1 MIEQISPRTLN
12 EMRARQGSFAL
23 IDVREAGE
31 YNTAHIPDASLVPRR
46 VLESRMGRLVP
57 FTGAQ
62 VVVYDD
68 DGRRAALAGATLER
82 IGYSRV
88 GVLEGGMNRWAAAG
102 YATEWGMNVFSKE
115 FGERVSVE
123 HRVPE
128 MTAEELNERQRQG
141 DKLVVLDT
149 RTPEEYRRLC
159 IPGGRSA
166 PNAELPLRIHDIL
179 RGQEDATI
187 VVNCAGRTRSIIG
200 ARTLQRMG
208 FPRVYELRNGTSGW
222 VLAGLELE
230 AGADREAPAEPSAEG
245 LARAREF
252 ARRVA
257 AEDGVRY
264 VSVAEA
270 RKIMGRGDRAPVYAI
285 DVRTEDEYRRGHVP
299 GFWWFP
305 GGQAVQRTDD
315 VVGVR
320 DGAIVFC
327 CDDVVRATATASWY
341 RQMGL
346 PNVYVLDGGTKAWS
360 AAGLA
365 LEEGMPEEAAF
376 GLAAARERVRL
387 IAPAGLRDRL
397 EGGPDRPVVIFVGLS
412 RDFAAGHVPGAHWLP
427 RGWLELRI
435 ESVAPSRDAPLVVTS
450 LGDEDA
456 VLSAASLADLGYGD
470 VSALE
475 GGTSAWRAAGYA
487 VEQGLSGVMSPPV
500 DMVPAGTDR
509 TYADMV
515 HYLRWEEAL
524 GEKYQPLT

>member
-1 MIEQISPRTLN
+1 MVDHRSRRKQLN

-82 IGYSRV
+82 MGYSRV

-128 MTAEELNERQRQG
+128 MTAEELHKRQRQG

-230 AGADREAPAEPSAEG
+230 AGADREALAEPSAEG

-252 ARRVA
+252 ARRTA

-270 RKIMGRGDRAPVYAI
+270 REIMGRRRPGTGVPRRRA
-285 DVRTEDEYRRGHVP
+285 DRRGIPARPRAGVLVVP
-299 GFWWFP
+299 RWAGSAAHGRRGGRAGRGHRVLLRRRRAGPRRRRP
-305 GGQAVQRTDD
+305 GTARWGCRTST
-315 VVGVR
+315 
-320 DGAIVFC
+320 C
-327 CDDVVRATATASWY
+327 WTAARRS
-341 RQMGL
+341 
-346 PNVYVLDGGTKAWS
+346 WS

-387 IAPAGLRDRL
+387 IAPAGLRDHL

-412 RDFAAGHVPGAHWLP
+412 RDFAAEHVPGTHWLP

-435 ESVAPSRDAPLVVTS
+435 ESVAPSPDASLVVTS
-450 LGDEDA
+450 LG
-456 VLSAASLADLGYGD
+456 
-470 VSALE
+470 
-475 GGTSAWRAAGYA
+475 
-487 VEQGLSGVMSPPV
+487 
-500 DMVPAGTDR
+500 
-509 TYADMV
+509 
-515 HYLRWEEAL
+515 
-524 GEKYQPLT
+524 